1 MTYLRK
7 LFKCLNFSE
16 KNKIFY
22 CYFLI
27 LIASGLE
34 FVSITAII
42 PMINLI
48 VDRDYQQK
56 FLSFFENDNFSNF
69 FSTDF
74 SFKVILIVIL
84 IFILK
89 FLFLTYLSW
98 FRATFNQKL
107 IIRIKD
113 SIFQRY
119 LNQKYIFFLKNHSSK
134 LIRNLSTESNLFVGS
149 INNLISI
156 FLEISILLT
165 MLLLIYLFQPLD
177 SLFII
182 FSIILLGIIIYI
194 PLKNTLNKWG
204 IIRQKNDAD
213 NLKNIQQGIGGI
225 KDIKI
230 NKKEEYFLKQ
240 FNFTSSQSAKAGK
253 IRSFLMEFPR
263 LWLELII
270 ALSIFISIIF
280 LINQNYSLNEIL
292 ASLGIYAAVG
302 FRSLSSI
309 NRLVVAYQGLAYT
322 KSVVDIIYQELQLEI
337 GVKKIK
343 QNEKLIFKN
352 SIEIKNL
359 SYEYEKNRVIS
370 DLNLKIDKK
379 QFLGIVGPSGS
390 GKTTLI
396 NLISGLLQLQKGEIL
411 VDANKIN
418 LNSSEWLELIGYM
431 SQNTYIFDET
441 LEKNISMSE
450 EKIDKEKIDYLIK
463 LVCLDEVAN
472 RNDFN
477 INKLNLGEAGS
488 KLSLGQIQR
497 IGIARALYQNPS
509 ILILDEATSALD
521 MKLEEKIIINL
532 SKYCR
537 EKDMTVILVSHR
549 KKPLEYC
556 NSILNLHIKKI
567 DSNV

>member
-1 MTYLRK
+1 M
-7 LFKCLNFSE
+7 
-16 KNKIFY
+16 
-22 CYFLI
+22 
-27 LIASGLE
+27 
-34 FVSITAII
+34 
-42 PMINLI
+42 
-48 VDRDYQQK
+48 
-56 FLSFFENDNFSNF
+56 
-69 FSTDF
+69 
-74 SFKVILIVIL
+74 
-84 IFILK
+84 
-89 FLFLTYLSW
+89 
-98 FRATFNQKL
+98 
-107 IIRIKD
+107 
-113 SIFQRY
+113 
-119 LNQKYIFFLKNHSSK
+119 
-134 LIRNLSTESNLFVGS
+134 
-149 INNLISI
+149 
-156 FLEISILLT
+156 
-165 MLLLIYLFQPLD
+165 
-177 SLFII
+177 
-182 FSIILLGIIIYI
+182 
-194 PLKNTLNKWG
+194 
-204 IIRQKNDAD
+204 
-213 NLKNIQQGIGGI
+213 
-225 KDIKI
+225 
-230 NKKEEYFLKQ
+230 
-240 FNFTSSQSAKAGK
+240 
-253 IRSFLMEFPR
+253 
-263 LWLELII
+263 
-270 ALSIFISIIF
+270 
-280 LINQNYSLNEIL
+280 
-292 ASLGIYAAVG
+292 
-302 FRSLSSI
+302 
-309 NRLVVAYQGLAYT
+309 
-322 KSVVDIIYQELQLEI
+322 VDIIYQELQLEI
-337 GVKKIK
+337 GVKKTK

-359 SYEYEKNRVIS
+359 SYEYEKNLVIS

-450 EKIDKEKIDYLIK
+450 EKIDKEKIDHLVK
-463 LVCLDEVAN
+463 LVCLDEVAK

-537 EKDMTVILVSHR
+537 EKNMTVILVSHR

-567 DSNV
+567 DTNV